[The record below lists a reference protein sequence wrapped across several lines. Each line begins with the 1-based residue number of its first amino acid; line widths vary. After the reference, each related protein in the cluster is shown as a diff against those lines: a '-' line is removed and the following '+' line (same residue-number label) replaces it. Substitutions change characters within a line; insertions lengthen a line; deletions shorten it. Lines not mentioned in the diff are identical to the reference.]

1 MDVRRF
7 DSADQVAIAV
17 AARVVDIVRRLPSR
31 AVIGLPAGRTMV
43 PIYQHLR
50 HFASTAPADWAHVH
64 TFQVDEFV
72 GLPHGDTGSFRA
84 FLQRQLLD
92 GLPLEPSRTNFLDG
106 EASNADTE
114 CRRYELAIANAG
126 GLDLQLLGIG
136 VNGHIGFN
144 EPGETLTARTHLT
157 TLHEETRRANATWFG
172 NHESRVPRQ
181 ALTMGMGT
189 LLAARAVILVATGD
203 SKADAV
209 TRAVAGPLT
218 TQLPASF
225 LQLHAAADLFVDAA
239 AASGLPTG

>member
-7 DSADQVAIAV
+7 DSADQVATAV
-17 AARVVDIVRRLPSR
+17 AVRVADVIRRLSSR

-43 PIYQHLR
+43 PIYERLR
-50 HFASTAPADWAHVH
+50 QLASIAPAEWAQVH

-72 GLPHGDTGSFRA
+72 GLPPGDTGSFRH

-92 GLPLEPSRTNFLDG
+92 GLQLDASRTNFLDG
-106 EASNADTE
+106 NGSDADAE

-136 VNGHIGFN
+136 INGHIGFN
-144 EPGETLTARTHLT
+144 EPGNTLTARTHLT
-157 TLHEETRRANATWFG
+157 TLHEDTRRANATWFG
-172 NHESRVPRQ
+172 NQEPRVPRQ

-189 LLAARAVILVATGD
+189 LLAARAVILVATGE

-209 TRAVAGPLT
+209 ARAVTGPLT

-225 LQLHAAADLFVDAA
+225 LQLHASAELFVDAA
-239 AASGLPTG
+239 AASGLPTQ